1 MGIRGGRD
9 IGRTNMAGRYRCR
22 TSALA
27 GLAALLL
34 TSTGSRGQE
43 AGASEPQVGGG
54 PAKLSRIIVPLQIP
68 IAAIRADAQVRL
80 PKDESGSGN
89 GDTVCKSLL
98 GMKMCVGTK
107 YDYHIVRTG
116 DVTLEPDGAGLRFGV
131 PIRVTGHGGLRGA
144 EAQALHFD
152 AKNFK
157 AAADVDVSVGL
168 RVRPDWCLEAP
179 AEIHYNWTEPPRVEI
194 ASGNWINIEG
204 LVRKQ
209 IDARLNGV
217 AKKIADS
224 VPCDEI
230 QTALKQAWTIR
241 VVPLKMS
248 GVPDLALVVDPQT
261 IGVSAVSS
269 TQDMVKVVLAADA
282 RTSLTTTPPTN
293 LDKGPLPPP
302 SAVSDDS
309 KRASVV
315 LAINAPYALIRNVA
329 LEAARRPIPVS
340 AGIVSGE
347 VTITDITIR
356 QDGRKVAMDVA
367 YRLSGLGGVATEGT
381 ARLEGVPTVSPDGRS
396 ITLADA
402 TIAPGHEGAFSP
414 AVAAALNE
422 TLRLALSRRPLV
434 DLGPRLDDFANALE
448 NLKTDPEKTRG
459 IRVSVSQVQIRVGEI
474 VANPDGLAATATAEA
489 DVEADLAAFKLP

>member
-1 MGIRGGRD
+1 MGAARAPSIRTLPDHGGCH
-9 IGRTNMAGRYRCR
+9 AGGLVG
-22 TSALA
+22 LA
-27 GLAALLL
+27 GLLLVSTAA
-34 TSTGSRGQE
+34 RAQD
-43 AGASEPQVGGG
+43 AGADQPQLGGG
-54 PAKLSRIIVPLQIP
+54 PATLSRIIMPLQIP
-68 IAAIRADAQVRL
+68 IAAIRADAQVRI
-80 PKDESGSGN
+80 PKDQSGSGN

-98 GMKMCVGTK
+98 GMKICVGTK

-116 DVTLEPDGAGLRFGV
+116 DVTLDPDGAGLRFGV
-131 PIRVTGHGGLRGA
+131 PIHVTGHGGLRGA

-152 AKNFK
+152 AKNFR
-157 AAADVDVSVGL
+157 AAADVGVSVGL
-168 RVRPDWCLEAP
+168 RVKPDWCLEAP

-194 ASGNWINIEG
+194 ASGTWINIEG

-209 IDARLNGV
+209 IDARLNAV
-217 AKKIADS
+217 AKKLADS
-224 VPCDEI
+224 VPCDEM

-241 VVPLKMS
+241 VVPLKLS
-248 GVPDLALVVDPQT
+248 GVPNLALVIDPQT

-269 TQDMVKVVLAADA
+269 TSDMVKVVLAADA
-282 RTSLTTTPPTN
+282 LTSLTTTPPTS

-302 SAVSDDS
+302 STVSDDA
-309 KRASVV
+309 KLASVV
-315 LAINAPYALIRNVA
+315 LAINAPYALMRNVA

-347 VTITDITIR
+347 LTITDITIR
-356 QDGRKVAMDVA
+356 QDGRKVAVDVA
-367 YRLSGLGGVATEGT
+367 YRLSGLGGVATEGR
-381 ARLEGVPTVSPDGRS
+381 AVLEGVPTVSPDGRS

-402 TIAPGHEGAFSP
+402 TIAPGHDGAFSP

-434 DLGPRLDDFANALE
+434 DLGPRLDDFANALN

-459 IRVSVSQVQIRVGEI
+459 IRVSVSEVHVRLGEI
-474 VANPDGLAATATAEA
+474 VAKPDGLAATATGEA